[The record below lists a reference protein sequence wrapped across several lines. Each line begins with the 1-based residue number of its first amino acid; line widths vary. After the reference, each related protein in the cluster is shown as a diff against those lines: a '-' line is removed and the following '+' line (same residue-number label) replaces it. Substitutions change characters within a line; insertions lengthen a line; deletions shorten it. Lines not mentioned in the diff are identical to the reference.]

1 MSPALPGSVAATP
14 GALRRAVNAA
24 SVWAATWREGPGVR
38 GGAVG
43 VGVEY
48 QMLMSRPDP
57 HADGSTPAPAR
68 DLVDLRTCTVCGR
81 AREGSAWCLRC
92 LEEFPVNRAPRRPR
106 TRVRYEREVTY
117 SLVKGNAVQFGIG
130 GRLLFTAPWF
140 ALVAAGVWASVE
152 TSDTKFWVL
161 HALWTSIAV
170 LTGMLA
176 LRETWT
182 PARHVKVHK
191 IIELD

>member
-1 MSPALPGSVAATP
+1 M
-14 GALRRAVNAA
+14 
-24 SVWAATWREGPGVR
+24 
-38 GGAVG
+38 
-43 VGVEY
+43 
-48 QMLMSRPDP
+48 
-57 HADGSTPAPAR
+57 
-68 DLVDLRTCTVCGR
+68 
-81 AREGSAWCLRC
+81 
-92 LEEFPVNRAPRRPR
+92 
-106 TRVRYEREVTY
+106 RYEREVTY